1 MSDSPAPP
9 ARPFGIA
16 TVRNIIEPREG
27 IRNHI
32 PNRFNVKGSKWS
44 ARRVVLMRIVVRVYD
59 IFEPSTLVVRFVS
72 PHRVVHALAA
82 RESGELLFVNRTN
95 TRLV

>member
-1 MSDSPAPP
+1 M
-9 ARPFGIA
+9 
-16 TVRNIIEPREG
+16 
-27 IRNHI
+27 
-32 PNRFNVKGSKWS
+32 
-44 ARRVVLMRIVVRVYD
+44 RVYD

-82 RESGELLFVNRTN
+82 RESGELLFVNKTN